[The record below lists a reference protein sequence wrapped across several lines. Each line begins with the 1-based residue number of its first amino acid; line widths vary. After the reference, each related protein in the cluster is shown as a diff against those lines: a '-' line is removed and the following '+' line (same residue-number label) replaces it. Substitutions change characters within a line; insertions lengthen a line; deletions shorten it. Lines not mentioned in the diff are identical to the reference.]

1 MILVDI
7 YVPSVDRTYDF
18 MLDENAELSSVMIEV
33 SEMLARKTGSG
44 RPGADNDFV
53 LYHSDREAPLS
64 INKSLYESGVGDGDR
79 LILV

>member
-18 MLDENAELSSVMIEV
+18 MLDENADLSSVIIEV

-44 RPGADNDFV
+44 KSGDANDFV
-53 LYHSDREAPLS
+53 LYHSDREVPLS
-64 INKSLYESGVGDGDR
+64 VNKSLYESGVGDGDR
-79 LILV
+79 LIMV